1 MSRVDFYL
9 LSSES
14 GIDKFA
20 CIMAS
25 KAWTAGNND
34 YIHTDSEDTTKK
46 LDDMLWT
53 FRDISFIPH
62 EIYNGNE
69 NIESP
74 VTIGF
79 GNLSPNHQQVLIN
92 LDGKIPEFAN
102 KFERVIEIV
111 ENNDKKKERAR
122 DRYRQYKDN
131 DYEIH
136 DHKIDNLNEFYQSK

>member
-25 KAWTAGNND
+25 KAWTAGNNV

-79 GNLSPNHQQVLIN
+79 GNLLKISNLESQLQIIRKALIMHQQ
-92 LDGKIPEFAN
+92 
-102 KFERVIEIV
+102 KF
-111 ENNDKKKERAR
+111 
-122 DRYRQYKDN
+122 
-131 DYEIH
+131 
-136 DHKIDNLNEFYQSK
+136 

>member
-1 MSRVDFYL
+1 
-9 LSSES
+9 
-14 GIDKFA
+14 
-20 CIMAS
+20 MAS
-25 KAWTAGNND
+25 KAWTAGNNV